1 MRSLDRHNVSRLYKH
16 AFTDPGREVSPLCN
30 TFQSWGGD
38 RIICL
43 GDYADDDDLPEGVTS
58 QDYLD
63 FESGFFK
70 SEEEEEEEW
79 TFARWA
85 RTNSERGPKQHK
97 YLEYVRRD
105 LRIGDLLYENNKWEH
120 SKMIP
125 KVVKN
130 DSKVIHSLLNHI
142 TDVDERVFVPNM
154 EVLWTHTKNIYI
166 RLSTALDEL
175 EDSEVTVPDDYNL
188 LGTLLFIHICWSY

>member
-1 MRSLDRHNVSRLYKH
+1 MQ
-16 AFTDPGREVSPLCN
+16 CI
-30 TFQSWGGD
+30 FQSWGGD

-63 FESGFFK
+63 FESGFSK

-105 LRIGDLLYENNKWEH
+105 LRRSTIRKQQVGTF
-120 SKMIP
+120 
-125 KVVKN
+125 KN
-130 DSKVIHSLLNHI
+130 DPEGRQK
-142 TDVDERVFVPNM
+142 
-154 EVLWTHTKNIYI
+154 
-166 RLSTALDEL
+166 RLQSH
-175 EDSEVTVPDDYNL
+175 PQPPKPHNQ
-188 LGTLLFIHICWSY
+188 C